1 MARFSWEKG
10 LLRGHTNQKNQDG
23 GKVVNDRCEGKLRS
37 LLNILMTSYSQPNF
51 DQT

>member
-1 MARFSWEKG
+1 MARFSLAKG
-10 LLRGHTNQKNQDG
+10 LLRGHTNQKNLDG
-23 GKVVNDRCEGKLRS
+23 RKVVDDRREGELRP